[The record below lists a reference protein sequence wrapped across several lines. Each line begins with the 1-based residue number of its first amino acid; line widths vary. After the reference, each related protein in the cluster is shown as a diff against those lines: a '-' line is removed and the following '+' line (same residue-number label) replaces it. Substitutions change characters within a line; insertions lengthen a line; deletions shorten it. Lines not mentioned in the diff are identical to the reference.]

1 MAFKRTAGRFFG
13 HCGREDSAGGA
24 RGEGIDVGCL
34 NFVDLWPFPYD
45 KAKTALNKGKRFFMV
60 EQNSTAQ
67 LGHLIKEQ
75 VGFSFSEAILKYD
88 GRPFYPNEIVESFKQ
103 YER

>member
-1 MAFKRTAGRFFG
+1 MSIIEGLLIFFSIVLIYFILVKILTKKGILEKLNISLYGPALLLRT
-13 HCGREDSAGGA
+13 
-24 RGEGIDVGCL
+24 
-34 NFVDLWPFPYD
+34 
-45 KAKTALNKGKRFFMV
+45 NKGKKFFMV

-67 LGHLIKEQ
+67 LGQLIKEQ